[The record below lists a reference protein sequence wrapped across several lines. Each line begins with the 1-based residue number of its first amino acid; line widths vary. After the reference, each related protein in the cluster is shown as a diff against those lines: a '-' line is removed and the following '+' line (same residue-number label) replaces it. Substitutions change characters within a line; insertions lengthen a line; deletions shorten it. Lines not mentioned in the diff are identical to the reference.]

1 MFGNN
6 KMVYSCS
13 LYPFAVVVAKQTD
26 FQLPAPSCSK
36 NYLVCVSIE
45 KNEEN
50 SLGRCVWVPA
60 PIVSLTRFERFP
72 EVVLGYKYTLLQCL
86 ALKRLQFLYLCELM
100 VLRVFEDE
108 LKSQAVLGSN
118 SATTFTTDP
127 LCLLL

>member
-1 MFGNN
+1 M
-6 KMVYSCS
+6 
-13 LYPFAVVVAKQTD
+13 
-26 FQLPAPSCSK
+26 
-36 NYLVCVSIE
+36 
-45 KNEEN
+45 
-50 SLGRCVWVPA
+50 GRCVWVPA

-86 ALKRLQFLYLCELM
+86 ALKRLQFSYLCELM

-118 SATTFTTDP
+118 SATIFTTDL